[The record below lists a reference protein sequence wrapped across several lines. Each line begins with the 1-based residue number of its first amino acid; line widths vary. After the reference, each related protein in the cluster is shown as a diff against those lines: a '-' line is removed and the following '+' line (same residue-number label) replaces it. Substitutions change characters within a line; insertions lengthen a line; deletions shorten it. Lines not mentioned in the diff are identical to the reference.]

1 MPGNRFRST
10 NYMAIIAAQLLAL
23 VFQYTA
29 LCVFLVQQSSRQPG
43 SLLLLLRTNIAT
55 TFINSSTTM

>member
-29 LCVFLVQQSSRQPG
+29 LCVFLVQQSSQPG

-55 TFINSSTTM
+55 TFIINSTTM